1 MECFLLLKCLLVLLH
16 FIHGFIGDTQM
27 LKKWTLGILLLTTS
41 LFSQATL
48 ITSDVYS
55 VDMEGISVTAYFSDT
70 SQETLIWSA
79 ITATTGG
86 VQGSVW
92 SLMLDGLTFGDYDPI
107 SGEIYGLWT
116 LTNEK
121 SPQKIVGLTIDAGIK
136 GFYFDVVNGTTS
148 STPGSEAGREFAA
161 NDDTVT
167 VAYGDSFSAPDLF
180 GTLSIAWGVDQ
191 GLSAGEQLLFLTDTD
206 KAEVPEPSILFT
218 FALGLLALTSFRKKS
233 SGK

>member
-1 MECFLLLKCLLVLLH
+1 
-16 FIHGFIGDTQM
+16 M

-70 SQETLIWSA
+70 SQETLYWSA
-79 ITATTGG
+79 LTATTGG
-86 VQGSVW
+86 VQSSLW
-92 SLMLDGLTFGDYDPI
+92 SLTLDGLTFGDYDPI
-107 SGEIYGLWT
+107 TGNIYGLWT

-161 NDDTVT
+161 SDDTVT
-167 VAYGDSFSAPDLF
+167 VAYGDSFSFPDLF

-191 GLSAGEQLLFLTDTD
+191 GLSAREQLFFLTDTD
-206 KAEVPEPSILFT
+206 KAEVPEPSTLFT
-218 FALGLLALTSFRKKS
+218 FALGFLALTSLRKKY